1 MHLLVLFYSHEVLFT
16 ALFALAAFLYASV
29 GHGGA
34 SAYLALMS
42 FYGIAPASAK
52 PMVLIM
58 NIVVSMIA
66 LISFYRKNHFDL
78 LMFFYLAVPAVPMA
92 YWGSRMPLSDAMYR
106 SLLGI
111 VLILSAVK
119 LFIDQTAVQ
128 NIKPYNRSAL
138 VLIGLTL
145 GFVSGMLGV
154 GGGILLSPLLLFL
167 AWAPAKTISGISAA
181 FILVNSISGLLALQ
195 VDFRGITV
203 WQWTWMG
210 IVPLFG
216 FLGAQ
221 LGVKRVNYIWI
232 KRLLGVVLL
241 LASLKLMLPS

>member
-1 MHLLVLFYSHEVLFT
+1 MNLLLLLHINEILFT
-16 ALFALAAFLYASV
+16 VLFALAAFLYASV

-42 FYGIAPASAK
+42 FYGIAPAEAK
-52 PMVLIM
+52 PLVLMM
-58 NIVVSMIA
+58 NIVVSFIA

-78 LMFFYLAVPAVPMA
+78 PLFLYLALPAVPMA

-111 VLILSAVK
+111 VLILSALK
-119 LFIDQTAVQ
+119 LFIDQTPVQ
-128 NIKPYNRSAL
+128 MVKPYNRWVLIMIGL
-138 VLIGLTL
+138 VL
-145 GFVSGMLGV
+145 GFISGMLGV

-181 FILVNSISGLLALQ
+181 FILVNSISGLLAIHI
-195 VDFRGITV
+195 DISHINA
-203 WQWTWMG
+203 WQFTWMG
-210 IVPLFG
+210 IVPVFG

-221 LGVKRVNYIWI
+221 LGVKRINYIWI
-232 KRLLGVVLL
+232 KRLLGLVLI
-241 LASLKLMLPS
+241 LASLKLILPN